1 MKQTIL
7 TWLRAGANAEEG
19 VQLLTEA
26 GAPSLTLRLVKTN
39 PVANRRLMIDWLC
52 KKYGIDEDYTYVATA
67 QVVLFSERK
76 PLSFR
81 DEFPFLNDPKCP
93 TELEAL
99 ASRKFA
105 RYHNYVNSHKKLR
118 DCTSTEQCA
127 KVSRELINSYLE
139 NRMIWEELNYYQQH
153 GSILGKH
160 PIFAAFHRRKE
171 LLTLNVKQLMIR
183 QKRLKNNI
191 WRVQDELAKRDKP
204 HLELERLAR
213 LQAYQ
218 SELAEINR
226 LLGDE

>member
-93 TELEAL
+93 PELEAL

-171 LLTLNVKQLMIR
+171 LLTLNVKQLLIR

>member
-67 QVVLFSERK
+67 HVVLFSERK

-93 TELEAL
+93 PELEAL

>member
-81 DEFPFLNDPKCP
+81 DEFPFLNAPKCP
-93 TELEAL
+93 PELEAL

>member
-93 TELEAL
+93 SELEAL

-105 RYHNYVNSHKKLR
+105 RYHNYVNLHKKLR